1 MSDFFSVIYSPKAR
15 DDLKD
20 IYSYI
25 AFTLLAPGTAKGQ
38 VDRIKKEIRSLD
50 FIGSPGKA

>member
-15 DDLKD
+15 D

-38 VDRIKKEIRSLD
+38 VDRIKKVSS
-50 FIGSPGKA
+50 G